1 VQRIVDDSQQ
11 QQHHASKFVE
21 DKTGITIIALSLQSP
36 SVSPSVS
43 PLHGPSA
50 LFFLV

>member
-11 QQHHASKFVE
+11 QQQQHDASKFVE
-21 DKTGITIIALSLQSP
+21 DKTGISIIAISISP
-36 SVSPSVS
+36 SLSPF
-43 PLHGPSA
+43 HGPPA